1 MNRRKKVK
9 RLGAKTI
16 SFPKGK
22 GHLTHN
28 NREFISNNVVPERT
42 AWNRIYIQ
50 ESLEQ
55 AYEKCFGQALM
66 EYNAGQKRKDRR
78 KENYLKEIENS
89 GNKEKTFYENIVQIG
104 KKDDT
109 PVVGAD
115 GKLTEEA
122 KAAIE
127 ILEQYAKTF
136 QERNPNL
143 YLFNCVMHLDEA
155 TPHLHI
161 DYIPV
166 ANGYK
171 TGMKTRNSLTKAL
184 QQMGF
189 AKAVSKKEN
198 ETVAW
203 QQRER
208 AYLTELCQEKGIDVE
223 VLGVQRDNLTL
234 PEYKAVMRKVEKLE
248 YQAVKIEENNQRL
261 AEQAEKL
268 ADQIARLDEK
278 EKDNKDVLKKH
289 DLRADTLKTIAK
301 ETEKDT
307 KKLKSAA
314 VPVSNIFGGEEYV
327 KVKKSDWDKII
338 DAFSRAVSR
347 NKLLE
352 KYEKKIVALEK
363 KVSDVSGLLE
373 KMKQFI
379 SNRGLGE
386 AFAEFVKSLEPKTMK
401 ERLTEK
407 QKVVKEQTQQISV
420 PNCNSWKERL
430 FMNITYEKNGDYLI
444 SNLISDPEPEGEL
457 RKFGLMRRHYLKEHR
472 SGIYQAMLLSGKLKE
487 HLLMMQEQAEAQFDL
502 LVKQMAEQEGVT
514 EHLKE
519 KNQMIWVQRMNNI
532 RERAEKIVRATL
544 LQ

>member
-1 MNRRKKVK
+1 MA
-9 RLGAKTI
+9 AKTI

-28 NREFISNNVVPERT
+28 NRDFISKNVVPERT
-42 AWNRIYIQ
+42 SWNRFYMQ

-66 EYNAGQKRKDRR
+66 DYNAAQKRKDRR

-104 KKDDT
+104 KKEDT
-109 PVVGAD
+109 PVVDAD
-115 GKLTEEA
+115 GNLTEEA
-122 KAAIE
+122 KVAIE

-166 ANGYK
+166 AHGYK
-171 TGMKTRNSLTKAL
+171 TGMETRNSLTKAL

-208 AYLTELCQEKGIDVE
+208 SYLSDLCREKGIDIE
-223 VLGVQRDNLTL
+223 VLGIQRDNLSL
-234 PEYKAVMRKVEKLE
+234 PEYKAAMQKVEKLE
-248 YQAVKIEENNQRL
+248 HQAVKIEENNQRQ

-268 ADQIARLDEK
+268 VDQIAKLDEK

-314 VPVSNIFGGEEYV
+314 VPVGNIFGSEEYV

-363 KVSDVSGLLE
+363 KVSDVNGLLD

-379 SNRGLGE
+379 SIRGLGE
-386 AFAEFVKSLEPKTMK
+386 AFVEFVKSLEPKTMK

-407 QKVVKEQTQQISV
+407 QKVVKEQTQQKSMHTQEHGTSRKHNIS
-420 PNCNSWKERL
+420 
-430 FMNITYEKNGDYLI
+430 I
-444 SNLISDPEPEGEL
+444 EL
-457 RKFGLMRRHYLKEHR
+457 
-472 SGIYQAMLLSGKLKE
+472 
-487 HLLMMQEQAEAQFDL
+487 
-502 LVKQMAEQEGVT
+502 
-514 EHLKE
+514 
-519 KNQMIWVQRMNNI
+519 
-532 RERAEKIVRATL
+532 
-544 LQ
+544 

>member
-1 MNRRKKVK
+1 MA
-9 RLGAKTI
+9 AKTI

-28 NREFISNNVVPERT
+28 NRDFISKNVVPERT
-42 AWNRIYIQ
+42 SWNRVYMQ

-66 EYNAGQKRKDRR
+66 DYNATQKRKDRR

-104 KKDDT
+104 KKEDT
-109 PVVGAD
+109 PVVDTD
-115 GKLTEEA
+115 GNLTEEA
-122 KAAIE
+122 KVAIE

-166 ANGYK
+166 AHGYK
-171 TGMKTRNSLTKAL
+171 TGMETRNSLTKAL

-208 AYLTELCQEKGIDVE
+208 AFLTELCQEKGIDVE
-223 VLGVQRDNLTL
+223 VLGIQRDNLSL
-234 PEYKAVMRKVEKLE
+234 PEYKAAMQKVEALE
-248 YQAVKIEENNQRL
+248 QRAVKIEENNQRL
-261 AEQAEKL
+261 AEQEEKL
-268 ADQIARLDEK
+268 ADQIANLDEK
-278 EKDNKDVLKKH
+278 EKDSKDVLKKH

-327 KVKKSDWDKII
+327 KVKKSDWNKII

-363 KVSDVSGLLE
+363 KVSDVNGLLD

-379 SNRGLGE
+379 SIRGLGE
-386 AFAEFVKSLEPKTMK
+386 AFTEFVKSLEPKTMK
-401 ERLTEK
+401 ERLAEK
-407 QKVVKEQTQQISV
+407 QKVVKEQTQQKSMHTQ
-420 PNCNSWKERL
+420 EQ
-430 FMNITYEKNGDYLI
+430 G
-444 SNLISDPEPEGEL
+444 GL
-457 RKFGLMRRHYLKEHR
+457 RKHNI
-472 SGIYQAMLLSGKLKE
+472 S
-487 HLLMMQEQAEAQFDL
+487 
-502 LVKQMAEQEGVT
+502 T
-514 EHLKE
+514 EL
-519 KNQMIWVQRMNNI
+519 
-532 RERAEKIVRATL
+532 
-544 LQ
+544 